1 MGKWK
6 TYALGVL
13 AALVAVCTADAQT
26 ITVSPDPILTAG
38 GTAEITFDAG
48 AEQPPGTSVT
58 IYIDNGGHRNPL
70 SETVEIE
77 LDAEGRGSATWNVP
91 SSGWSGA
98 NFNGGGAPNVTRGVS
113 GGSTE

>member
-1 MGKWK
+1 MWK

-13 AALVAVCTADAQT
+13 ATLVAVCTADAQT

-48 AEQPPGTSVT
+48 AETTPGSSVT
-58 IYIDNGGHRNPL
+58 IYVDNGSQRNPQ
-70 SETVEIE
+70 SETVVIE
-77 LDAEGRGSATWNVP
+77 LDDEGRGSTTWNVP
-91 SSGWSGA
+91 SSGWDSA
-98 NFNGGGAPNVTRGVS
+98 RFNGGGAPEVSSGVS